1 MAQLFL
7 FLERRLSSY
16 LGAKNAA
23 IAGTVVG
30 SHVKESSVVTVGDV
44 ESYISPDPTYQ

>member
-30 SHVKESSVVTVGDV
+30 SRVKESSVVTIGDV
-44 ESYISPDPTYQ
+44 ESKLTYQ